1 VTEQSTQDRAT
12 RGWLTPGVG
21 SVAAASFFSDAGH
34 EMATSLLPGFVTGVL
49 GGNAS
54 ALAAIDGVADAL
66 TGLSKLAGGPLAAD
80 PKRRGWLARSGY
92 LGTALATA
100 SIGLTTA
107 IWQVAALRAIAWMSR
122 GLRSPARDMVLTD
135 LTKRRG
141 IGRAFGL
148 ERAGDN
154 LGAITGPLLASVLVA
169 VLGVRW
175 TILLAFIPGVLAAIA
190 ISIAVGEAGRNL
202 STGQAKARLSLNLR
216 QLRDQGLARTLT
228 PVSLFELGN
237 LANTLLI
244 LRATDLL
251 SSSGWQ
257 PTAAASVAVLAYAGH
272 NAVAV
277 VGSLVA
283 GQLTDRRNP
292 RFAFGLGAL
301 SFVAA
306 YVTFAFGSGLAAVI
320 IGFALAGVGIGLAE
334 TAESSVVALSVS
346 EEHRSHAFGLLG
358 LVQSI
363 GDLGATVVAGILWS
377 AVSPQLAFGYAAAW
391 MVLSLATVRLLRPHS
406 AAPAPPG

>member
-1 VTEQSTQDRAT
+1 MTEQPTKDQDQAA
-12 RGWLTPGVG
+12 WLTPGVA
-21 SVAAASFFSDAGH
+21 SVGAASFFSDAGH

-49 GGNAS
+49 GGGAS

-100 SIGLTTA
+100 GIGLTVA
-107 IWQVAALRAIAWMSR
+107 VWQVAILRAIAWVSR

-135 LTKRRG
+135 LTDKG
-141 IGRAFGL
+141 TVGRAFGL

-154 LGAITGPLLASVLVA
+154 LGAILGPLLASVLVG
-169 VLGVRW
+169 LFGIRW
-175 TILLAFIPGVLAAIA
+175 TIMLALVPGALAAIA
-190 ISIAVGEAGRNL
+190 ISVAVSEARATFT
-202 STGQAKARLSLNLR
+202 TGTAKARLSLNLR
-216 QLRDQGLARTLT
+216 ELRREGIWRTLA
-228 PVSLFELGN
+228 PISFFELGN

-251 SSSGWQ
+251 IGSGWHSA
-257 PTAAASVAVLAYAGH
+257 AAASAAILAYAGH
-272 NAVAV
+272 NGVAV
-277 VGSLVA
+277 GSALLA
-283 GQLTDRRNP
+283 GQLIDRRNP
-292 RFAFGLGAL
+292 RAAFTLGGAC
-301 SFVAA
+301 FVAA
-306 YVTFAFGSGLAAVI
+306 YLTFAFGTGLAAVLV
-320 IGFALAGVGIGLAE
+320 GFVLAGAGIGLAE

-346 EEHRSHAFGLLG
+346 AENRSHAFGLLG

-377 AVSPQLAFGYAAAW
+377 VVSPQVAFGYASAW
-391 MVLSLATVRLLRPHS
+391 MLLSLLSGRPLTRR
-406 AAPAPPG
+406 PT

>member
-1 VTEQSTQDRAT
+1 VTEQPTQDQEA

-49 GGNAS
+49 GGGAS

-66 TGLSKLAGGPLAAD
+66 TGLSKLAGGPLAAE

-100 SIGLTTA
+100 GIGLTTA
-107 IWQVAALRAIAWMSR
+107 VWQVAVLRAIAWVSR

-135 LTKRRG
+135 LTTRRSV
-141 IGRAFGL
+141 GRAFGL

-154 LGAITGPLLASVLVA
+154 LGAILGPLLASALVG
-169 VLGVRW
+169 VFGVRW
-175 TILLAFIPGVLAAIA
+175 TILLALIPGALAAIA
-190 ISIAVGEAGRNL
+190 ISVAVGEARATL
-202 STGQAKARLSLNLR
+202 TTGTAKARLSLNLR
-216 QLRDQGLARTLT
+216 ELRREGIWRTLT
-228 PVSLFELGN
+228 PISLFELGN

-251 SSSGWQ
+251 VGSGWH
-257 PTAAASVAVLAYAGH
+257 PGAAASAAILVYAGH
-272 NAVAV
+272 NAVAT
-277 VGSLVA
+277 GSSLLA
-283 GQLTDRRNP
+283 GQLTDRHGP
-292 RFAFGLGAL
+292 RLAFALGAAC
-301 SFVAA
+301 FVAA
-306 YVTFAFGSGLAAVI
+306 YLAFAFGGGLPAVI
-320 IGFALAGVGIGLAE
+320 VGFVLAGAGIGLAE
-334 TAESSVVALSVS
+334 TAESALVALSVS
-346 EEHRSHAFGLLG
+346 AENRSHAFGLLG

-377 AVSPQLAFGYAAAW
+377 VVSPQVAFGYAAVW
-391 MVLSLATVRLLRPHS
+391 MTLSLISGRLTAS
-406 AAPAPPG
+406 AATSEQ